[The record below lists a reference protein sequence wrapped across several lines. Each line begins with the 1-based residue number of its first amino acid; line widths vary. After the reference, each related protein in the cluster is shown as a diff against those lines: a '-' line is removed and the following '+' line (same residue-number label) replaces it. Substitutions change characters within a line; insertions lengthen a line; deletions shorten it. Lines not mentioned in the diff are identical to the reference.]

1 MITIITERPR
11 LALWAAAD
19 RMDNRPQALRVKEFP
34 MGKGD
39 RKTRRGKTYRGSYG
53 NTRAHSAQP
62 AVAGAKATVTKP
74 AAVKKAAAPKK
85 KSA

>member
-1 MITIITERPR
+1 
-11 LALWAAAD
+11 
-19 RMDNRPQALRVKEFP
+19 

-53 NTRAHSAQP
+53 NRRAHKAAP
-62 AVAGAKATVTKP
+62 AVVGGKAAVAKP
-74 AAVKKAAAPKK
+74 AAARKSAAKK